1 LIVYASTVV
10 AYVGVFLAA
19 AVEGEAV
26 FVAASVAVA
35 MGRLN
40 AWGVLVAGAFGGAAG
55 DQFFFYA
62 FRGRLSSWLDRF
74 PRLKPRRAALE
85 LLVRR
90 FAVPLAASIRF
101 LPGLRIAIPAA
112 CADAKMSPLLFSV
125 LNLAGAFAWAG
136 AILGLIS
143 WAGPT
148 VLTRVGV
155 GGRVAFAVPAIFVV
169 LLFLALRR
177 VKLGRTGSSS

>member
-1 LIVYASTVV
+1 VIVFEIMAL

-26 FVAASVAVA
+26 FLAASVAVA
-35 MGRLN
+35 TGRLN
-40 AWGVLVAGAFGGAAG
+40 AWGVLVAGALGGAAG

-62 FRGRLSSWLDRF
+62 VRGRLSPWLDRF
-74 PRLKPRRAALE
+74 PRLTPRRAALQH
-85 LLVRR
+85 LVRR
-90 FAVPLAASIRF
+90 FAVPLAAATRF

-112 CADAKMSPLLFSV
+112 CADAKMSPYLFSA

-136 AILGLIS
+136 AILGLIA

-148 VLTRVGV
+148 VLTRFGV
-155 GGRVAFAVPAIFVV
+155 GGRVAFAVPVIIV
-169 LLFLALRR
+169 LVLFLALRR
-177 VKLGRTGSSS
+177 VTLDRGGSAS